1 MTVFTRRMAVLAFA
15 IIMMVPP
22 ADCMEMDE
30 VRGHELRCY
39 REEIAV
45 R

>member
-15 IIMMVPP
+15 IIMLVPP
-22 ADCMEMDE
+22 ADCMETDE

-39 REEIAV
+39 REIAV